1 MKFSISIL
9 KPVLY
14 LSTVLILFLFSCSA
28 DNEPEDRHII
38 VSVGDDFSLYFPFI
52 HAFHS
57 NHEFG
62 ARYPDSE
69 LYGYEEVIDYL
80 VTNHL
85 KFVDFFERDMH
96 SDPDLEYE
104 LARIINED
112 LVNEYF
118 EEQYLSNYINEAS
131 INRYYQGMQ
140 KEIQFSQIVLP
151 VQSVSA
157 ESRSKRDEVVEDIL
171 EAISEGEDFSRLMNI
186 YSREERIA
194 GTQSATRILRGDRDR
209 TSPLFSQLY
218 DLNEGDTKVLD
229 TGASLL
235 VIHIDEINQID
246 APPLENVRND
256 ILRNLRQI
264 HYNDIYQEF
273 EKEKSRILTKDRAE
287 WNNEALQKL
296 SGWSA
301 QPDFFTQQ
309 YQSVLQEELSAGRDI
324 EILSYNNST
333 VYLSDYL
340 RLLDTILIPQ
350 RSRGMNTE
358 QMKDFLVE
366 AVQKDAIVT
375 KAREMG
381 LDENILNVNR
391 QNPAL
396 RNRIIQIYDR
406 EIIESQLPEATDE
419 RIAAF
424 YETNRDSLFWEP
436 AKVNL
441 FVHFYD
447 TRDEA
452 EEAWSR
458 YQNGTEFEN
467 LESGFSVR
475 TFIINREGNIQ
486 SFMRR
491 ETPYLGEA
499 AFSIAQG
506 EVDGPVEFTHDDH
519 GQQFAIVKSGNR
531 EEERILEFADVE
543 QRIDRMFHEY
553 HRRDIARQVKDHLWD
568 RYPVS
573 IYKDNL
579 DRNISEL

>member
-1 MKFSISIL
+1 MKFSFSIL
-9 KPVLY
+9 KPALY
-14 LSTVLILFLFSCSA
+14 LTAISALFLLSCNA
-28 DNEPEDRHII
+28 ENEPVNEHII
-38 VSVGDDFSLYFPFI
+38 VSVDDDYSLYFPYIQTFY
-52 HAFHS
+52 S

-69 LYGYEEVIDYL
+69 FKGYEEAIDYL

-85 KFVDFFERDMH
+85 MFVDFFEKEMH
-96 SDPDLEYE
+96 RDPDLEYE

-112 LVNEYF
+112 LENVYF
-118 EEQYLSNYINEAS
+118 EEQYLSDYINETS

-151 VQSVSA
+151 VQSQSA
-157 ESRSKRDEVVEDIL
+157 ESRQELDDVIEDIL
-171 EAISEGEDFSRLMNI
+171 DAISEGEDFSRLMNL
-186 YSREERIA
+186 YSREDRIA
-194 GTQSATRILRGDRDR
+194 GTQSGTRVLRGDRDR
-209 TSPLFSQLY
+209 TTPLFSQLY
-218 DLNEGDTKVLD
+218 NLNEGDVKVLD

-235 VIHIDEINQID
+235 VVHIDRVDRID

-256 ILRNLRQI
+256 ILRNLRNI
-264 HYNDIYQEF
+264 HYNDIYVEF
-273 EKEKSRILTKDRAE
+273 ENDKNRIVNKENAD
-287 WNNEALQKL
+287 WNEEALEKL
-296 SGWSA
+296 TTWSA
-301 QPDFFTQQ
+301 QPEFFTEQ
-309 YQSVLQEELSAGRDI
+309 YQTVIQDEISADRDI

-340 RLLDTILIPQ
+340 RILDTILIPQ

-358 QMKDFLVE
+358 QMKNFLVE
-366 AVQKDAIVT
+366 AVQKDAIVK

-381 LDENILNVNR
+381 LDENILNANR

-396 RNRIIQIYDR
+396 RSRIIQIYDR
-406 EIIESQLPEATDE
+406 EIIESQIPEATDE
-419 RIAAF
+419 RIAEF

-452 EEAWSR
+452 EAAWSR
-458 YQNGTEFEN
+458 YQNGAEFEN
-467 LESGFSVR
+467 LESGYSVR
-475 TFIINREGNIQ
+475 TFIINREGNIE

-499 AFSIAQG
+499 AFSIDQG
-506 EVDGPVEFTHDDH
+506 EVDGPVEFTHDQH
-519 GQQFAIVKSGNR
+519 GQQFAIIKSANR
-531 EEERILEFADVE
+531 EEERILEIADVE
-543 QRIDRMFHEY
+543 NRIDRMFREY
-553 HRRDIARQVKDHLWD
+553 HRKEILSQVKADLWD
-568 RYPVS
+568 RYPVT

-579 DRNISEL
+579 QRNIAEL